1 MLDSP
6 LELLSGHQDLAEY
19 GVDASLARIET
30 CGSNDGVLVV
40 QEESTGSVS
49 ISIDQN
55 LVGGSISSFDMLNP
69 SLGMPA
75 REHANATAIPKMHL
89 LQETLQ
95 DLSTLGER
103 RLCPFFLCFAGLC
116 NDSINAVRRNR
127 VDNAQRF
134 RCCRAVAL
142 DGCAARYLEGCS
154 LAQEPQ

>member
-6 LELLSGHQDLAEY
+6 LELLSGHQDLAED
-19 GVDASLARIET
+19 GIDASFSTIET
-30 CGSNDGVLVV
+30 CSSDNGILIV
-40 QEESTGSVS
+40 QEKSIRSVS
-49 ISIDQN
+49 ISTDQN
-55 LVGGSISSFDMLNP
+55 FVGGSISSFGMLDP
-69 SLGMPA
+69 SLGMPV
-75 REHANATAIPKMHL
+75 REQANATAIPIMHL
-89 LQETLQ
+89 LQQTLQ

-103 RLCPFFLCFAGLC
+103 RLGPFFLCFAGLC
-116 NDSINAVRRNR
+116 NDSINAVRRDR